1 MEWNVIYKE
10 WPDRSALRHRL
21 GKQESIIPSGQ
32 REAGRWDPN
41 RIGVASFSTSYQS
54 RCSFFFLPKSFSGM
68 LKVRSE
74 KSLGFNVCRIV
85 PYRHAGGDYLL
96 LCGSNRQCQLFS
108 CEGYPLGSVADCNKW
123 VWATAAKPNS
133 TIVVDNARAQQ
144 PITIFLLFNSLF
156 CFVFS

>member
-1 MEWNVIYKE
+1 
-10 WPDRSALRHRL
+10 
-21 GKQESIIPSGQ
+21 
-32 REAGRWDPN
+32 
-41 RIGVASFSTSYQS
+41 
-54 RCSFFFLPKSFSGM
+54 M

-133 TIVVDNARAQQ
+133 TIVVIFFGIFQEK
-144 PITIFLLFNSLF
+144 IIIIFLTLCVCVYSD
-156 CFVFS
+156 CWQ

>member
-1 MEWNVIYKE
+1 
-10 WPDRSALRHRL
+10 
-21 GKQESIIPSGQ
+21 
-32 REAGRWDPN
+32 
-41 RIGVASFSTSYQS
+41 
-54 RCSFFFLPKSFSGM
+54 M

-133 TIVVDNARAQQ
+133 TIVVMDLEDISLKNNL
-144 PITIFLLFNSLF
+144 ITLFVCVYSD
-156 CFVFS
+156 CWQ